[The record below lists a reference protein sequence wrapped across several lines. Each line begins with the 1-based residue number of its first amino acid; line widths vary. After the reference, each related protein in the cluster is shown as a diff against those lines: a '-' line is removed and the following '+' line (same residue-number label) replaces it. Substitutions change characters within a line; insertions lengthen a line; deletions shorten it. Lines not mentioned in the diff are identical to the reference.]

1 MDRPGLDAQKMV
13 ISIPL
18 RSITMTIFQ
27 VNSFVKVYA
36 DFYRKSISLLTG
48 VNKNR
53 SKCDFG

>member
-36 DFYRKSISLLTG
+36 DFYRKSISLLT
-48 VNKNR
+48 
-53 SKCDFG
+53 FLPF